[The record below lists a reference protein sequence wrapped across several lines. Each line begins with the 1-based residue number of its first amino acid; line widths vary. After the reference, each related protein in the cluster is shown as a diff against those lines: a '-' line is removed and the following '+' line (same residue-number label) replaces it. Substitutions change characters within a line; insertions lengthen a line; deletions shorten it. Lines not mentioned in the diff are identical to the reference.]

1 MISFLLERVKF
12 RIKSI
17 ILKFWVIEKVKTSE
31 ADIYL
36 TFDDGPDPLI
46 TEFILDILD
55 KYDAKATFFCIG
67 EKVHEYPLLYRK
79 IKERGHAI
87 GNHTY
92 SHLKGVDVRSQ
103 DYVKDVSKCNDILH
117 AKLFRPPFGSLKIME
132 LFLLK
137 KHYDIIKWS
146 VDMQDYVKLEDV
158 QTHVD
163 KITKQISGGDIV
175 LFHFS
180 EEHSLNTLQLL
191 PLFLSR
197 LENKGFKYKS
207 MNASV
212 L

>member
-1 MISFLLERVKF
+1 M
-12 RIKSI
+12 
-17 ILKFWVIEKVKTSE
+17 
-31 ADIYL
+31 
-36 TFDDGPDPLI
+36 
-46 TEFILDILD
+46 
-55 KYDAKATFFCIG
+55 
-67 EKVHEYPLLYRK
+67 HEYPLLYRK

-197 LENKGFKYKS
+197 LENKGFKQVGTWSFESARKLINRIAASGWRVPNGIDPATYKEGD
-207 MNASV
+207 
-212 L
+212 